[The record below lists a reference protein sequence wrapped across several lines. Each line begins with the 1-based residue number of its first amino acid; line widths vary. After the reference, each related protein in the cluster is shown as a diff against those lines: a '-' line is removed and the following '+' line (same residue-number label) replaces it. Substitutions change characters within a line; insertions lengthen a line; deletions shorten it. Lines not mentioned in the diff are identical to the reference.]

1 MSDQPPPALSPRER
15 EVMTLVAQGH
25 TNADIGRAL
34 FLGEDTVKTH
44 LRRALHKLDANNR
57 TAAAI
62 AFLRLEHPPAHCGCC
77 TRVGQILDARRP
89 LRHRLG
95 DQHPWSVLYDAVR
108 DARGPTTTPVRK
120 AASNGAVAENGS
132 GPVSRT

>member
-62 AFLRLEHPPAHCGCC
+62 AFLRLEHPPAH
-77 TRVGQILDARRP
+77 DARRP

-132 GPVSRT
+132 SPVPQPQT